1 MMGENMKSWDW
12 AKDEKNSTSLHS
24 FSAHGLASLT
34 ENREPSNVRLAL
46 ARRSGFKQAARG
58 STLLIQK

>member
-12 AKDEKNSTSLHS
+12 AKDEKNSTPLHS